1 MRKFFRLNILAVTA
15 KEGKMKGVRRRLKVV
30 LAGFLAIFIASVTQA
45 AIIHVPADYPTIQQA
60 IDAAVAGDTVQV
72 SDGTYT
78 GSGNVDLDFNGK
90 AITVT
95 SENGPAAC
103 TIDCQSV
110 DRVSGFYFHSSE
122 GSDSVVNGFTIKNA
136 NSTTSVGGG
145 IYCSDNSNPTIANN
159 TLMGCSGALGA
170 AIFCGKSSPTVQSN
184 TITFNFSNGIS
195 CQALMGDA
203 SPHIT
208 GNTITGNLG
217 SGIYCVGNGSP
228 VIESNTI
235 SLNSTL
241 FGAGIYCQGASPAI
255 SSNDITGN
263 VHGGIICKLQ
273 SEAAITG
280 NTVASNQ
287 ESGIYCDN
295 SPLVTIENN
304 TISGNS
310 AEFGGGIR
318 CDFSSPSITGNTIS
332 DNSADKGGGIY
343 CGEDSLPTILNN
355 IIADNSANSGG
366 GICCLDVTEKSVSS
380 LIGNNIIKGNLVEYL
395 GGGIYCEYTSP
406 IIVNNTITQNEA
418 EIDGGGIYAKYSS
431 APTVTNTILGI
442 DLPNEIALDASSA
455 ITVTYSDVYGGYAG
469 AGNIDEDPH
478 FFDPANGDYH
488 LMDDSLCIGAGVVT
502 ADMPVTDIEGNPR
515 PNPADSAPDMGAY
528 ENALSEPL
536 LIPDIS
542 VDPASWSYGDVMLGE
557 YSDKTFTVS
566 NPGSDTLEV
575 TATDLTGTNAD
586 EFTIESGGGS
596 FSLAPEESHDIVVRF
611 APQSAGDKSAA
622 LSLANN
628 VEGKNPLDV
637 LLGGVGDAG
646 SICPVEAISSDSGV
660 IETLRQF
667 RNNVLANN
675 PTGRELVRT
684 YYRISPEMT
693 EILIWHPLLFVRSA
707 VVLKDIMPGIRFL
720 QGDKNGK
727 NIRLT
732 SALISR
738 IDKLFAG
745 FGENGSQELSAT
757 LSMLKDRLVEYQGM
771 RISEAWQAVNRK

>member
-1 MRKFFRLNILAVTA
+1 
-15 KEGKMKGVRRRLKVV
+15 MKKIRRRLKVV
-30 LAGFLAIFIASVTQA
+30 LVGFLAIFIASVTQA
-45 AIIHVPADYPTIQQA
+45 AIIHVPADYPTIQEA
-60 IDAAVAGDTVQV
+60 IDAAAAGDTVQV
-72 SDGTYT
+72 SDGTYS

-95 SENGPAAC
+95 SENGPAGC

-110 DRVSGFYFHSSE
+110 DKVSGFYFHSSE

-136 NSTTSVGGG
+136 NSMTSVGGG
-145 IYCSDNSNPTIANN
+145 IYCSDDSNPTIADNII
-159 TLMGCSGALGA
+159 TGCSGLLGA
-170 AIFCGKSSPTVQSN
+170 GILSVNSSPAIVANTVN
-184 TITFNFSNGIS
+184 YNWGNGIS
-195 CQALMGDA
+195 CQGLLGGVA
-203 SPHIT
+203 SPQIT
-208 GNTITGNLG
+208 GNNVITGNLG
-217 SGIYCVGNGSP
+217 AGIWCLGNASP
-228 VIESNTI
+228 LIDSNTV
-235 SLNSTL
+235 SLNAML
-241 FGAGIYCQGASPAI
+241 LGAGIYCQGASPTI

-263 VHGGIICKLQ
+263 VLGGIICKLL
-273 SEAAITG
+273 SEAVITG
-280 NTVASNQ
+280 NTVANNQ

-332 DNSADKGGGIY
+332 DNSADKGGGIC
-343 CGEDSLPTILNN
+343 CGEDSSPTILNN
-355 IIADNSANSGG
+355 IIADNSADSGG
-366 GICCLDVTEKSVSS
+366 GICCLDVAEKSVSS

-395 GGGIYCEYTSP
+395 GGGIYCEYASP

-418 EIDGGGIYAKYSS
+418 EIDGGGIYARYSS

-469 AGNIDEDPH
+469 TGNIDEDPH

-488 LMDDSLCIGAGVVT
+488 LMNDSLCIGAGVVT
-502 ADMPVTDIEGNPR
+502 ADMPVADIEGNPR

-542 VDPASWSYGDVMLGE
+542 VDPASWSYGDVLLEE

-586 EFTIESGGGS
+586 EFSIESGGGS
-596 FSLAPEESHDIVVRF
+596 FSLAPEEIHDIIVRF

-637 LLGGVGDAG
+637 LLGGVGDTG
-646 SICPVEAISSDSGV
+646 ICPVEAISSDSGV
-660 IETLRQF
+660 IEALRQF

-675 PTGRELVRT
+675 QTGRELVST
-684 YYRISPEMT
+684 YYRISSEVT
-693 EILIWHPLLFVRSA
+693 EILIWHPLLSVRSA

-745 FGENGSQELSAT
+745 IGENGSQELSAT
-757 LSMLKDRLVEYQGM
+757 LSMLKDRLMEYQGM
-771 RISEAWQAVNRK
+771 RISEAWQAIDRK

>member
-1 MRKFFRLNILAVTA
+1 
-15 KEGKMKGVRRRLKVV
+15 MKKIRRRLKVV
-30 LAGFLAIFIASVTQA
+30 LVGFLAIFIASVTQA
-45 AIIHVPADYPTIQQA
+45 AIIHVPADYTTIQEA
-60 IDAAVAGDTVQV
+60 IDAAATGDTVQV

-78 GSGNVDLDFNGK
+78 GPGNVDLDFNGK

-110 DRVSGFYFHSSE
+110 NGVSGFYFHSGE

-136 NSTTSVGGG
+136 NSMTSVCGG
-145 IYCSDNSNPTIANN
+145 IYCANNSNPTIADNII
-159 TLMGCSGALGA
+159 TGCSGLLGA
-170 AIFCGKSSPTVQSN
+170 GILSENSSPAIVANTVN
-184 TITFNFSNGIS
+184 FNLGNGIS
-195 CQALMGDA
+195 CQGLLGGVA
-203 SPHIT
+203 SPQIT
-208 GNTITGNLG
+208 GNGITGNFGAGIWCLG
-217 SGIYCVGNGSP
+217 NASP
-228 VIESNTI
+228 LIDSNTI
-235 SLNSTL
+235 SLNAML
-241 FGAGIYCQGASPAI
+241 LGAGIYCQGASPTI

-263 VHGGIICKLQ
+263 VHGGIICKLL
-273 SEAAITG
+273 SEAVITG
-280 NTVASNQ
+280 NTVANNQ

-318 CDFSSPSITGNTIS
+318 CDFSSPSITGNTVS
-332 DNSADKGGGIY
+332 GNSADKGGGIF
-343 CGEDSLPTILNN
+343 CGEDSSPTILNN
-355 IIADNSANSGG
+355 IIADNSADSGG
-366 GICCLDVTEKSVSS
+366 GICCLDVAEKSVSS

-418 EIDGGGIYAKYSS
+418 EIDGGGIYARYSS

-442 DLPNEIALDASSA
+442 DLPNEIALDASST
-455 ITVTYSDVYGGYAG
+455 ITVTYSDVYGSYAG
-469 AGNIDEDPH
+469 IENIDEDPH

-536 LIPDIS
+536 FIPDIS
-542 VDPASWSYGDVMLGE
+542 VDPASRSYGDVLLEE

-586 EFTIESGGGS
+586 EFSIESGGDS

-637 LLGGVGDAG
+637 LLGGVGVG
-646 SICPVEAISSDSGV
+646 SICPVEAVSSDSGV
-660 IETLRQF
+660 IEALRQF

-675 PTGRELVRT
+675 QTGRELVST
-684 YYRISPEMT
+684 YYRISPEVT
-693 EILIWHPLLFVRSA
+693 EILIRHPLLSVRSA

-720 QGDKNGK
+720 LGDKNGK

-745 FGENGSQELSAT
+745 IGENGSQELSAT

-771 RISEAWQAVNRK
+771 RISDAWQAVDRK

>member
-1 MRKFFRLNILAVTA
+1 LFKISF
-15 KEGKMKGVRRRLKVV
+15 KEGKMKKIRRRLKVV
-30 LAGFLAIFIASVTQA
+30 LASFLAIFIAGVTQA
-45 AIIHVPADYPTIQQA
+45 AVIHVPADYPTIQEA

-72 SDGTYT
+72 SDGTYS

-103 TIDCQSV
+103 TIDCQNV
-110 DRVSGFYFHSSE
+110 NGVSGFYFHSGE
-122 GSDSVVNGFTIKNA
+122 GPDSVVNGFKITNA
-136 NSTTSVGGG
+136 NGITNFCGG
-145 IYCSDNSNPTIANN
+145 IYCSDNSNPTIEDNII
-159 TLMGCSGALGA
+159 TGCSGLA
-170 AIFCGKSSPTVQSN
+170 AGILSENSSPAIVANTVTYN
-184 TITFNFSNGIS
+184 IGNGIY
-195 CQALMGDA
+195 CQGLLGGVA
-203 SPHIT
+203 SPQIT
-208 GNTITGNLG
+208 GNVITGNFGAGIWCLG
-217 SGIYCVGNGSP
+217 NASP
-228 VIESNTI
+228 LIDSNTV
-235 SLNSTL
+235 SLNAIL
-241 FGAGIYCQGASPAI
+241 LGAGIYCQGASPAI

-263 VHGGIICKLQ
+263 VYGGIICKLQ
-273 SEAAITG
+273 SEAVITG
-280 NTVASNQ
+280 NTVANNQ

-332 DNSADKGGGIY
+332 GNSADKGGGI
-343 CGEDSLPTILNN
+343 CSGEDSSPTILNN
-355 IIADNSANSGG
+355 IIADNSASSGG
-366 GICCLDVTEKSVSS
+366 GICCLDVAEKSVSS
-380 LIGNNIIKGNLVEYL
+380 LIGNNIIKENLAEYL

-406 IIVNNTITQNEA
+406 TIVNNTIIQNEA
-418 EIDGGGIYAKYSS
+418 DLDGGGIYARNSS
-431 APTVTNTILGI
+431 APTVTNTILWI
-442 DLPNEIALDASSA
+442 DIPNEIALDGSSTIA
-455 ITVTYSDVYGGYAG
+455 VTYSDVYGGYAG
-469 AGNIDEDPH
+469 TGNIDEDPH

-488 LMDDSLCIGAGVVT
+488 LMNDSLCIGAGVVT
-502 ADMPVTDIEGNPR
+502 ADMPVTDIEDNPR

-542 VDPASWSYGDVMLGE
+542 VDPASWSYGDVLLEE
-557 YSDKTFTVS
+557 YSDKIFTVS

-596 FSLAPEESHDIVVRF
+596 FSLAPEEIHDIIVRF

-637 LLGGVGDAG
+637 LLEGIGDAG
-646 SICPVEAISSDSGV
+646 SICAIEAVSSDSGV
-660 IETLRQF
+660 IEALRQF

-675 PTGRELVRT
+675 QTGQELVST
-684 YYRISPEMT
+684 YYRISPEVT
-693 EILIWHPLLFVRSA
+693 EILIRHPLLSVRSA
-707 VVLKDIMPGIRFL
+707 AILKDIIPGIRFL

-727 NIRLT
+727 NIHLT

-745 FGENGSQELSAT
+745 IGKNGSQELSST
-757 LSMLKDRLVEYQGM
+757 LSMLKDRLMEYHGM

>member
-1 MRKFFRLNILAVTA
+1 
-15 KEGKMKGVRRRLKVV
+15 MKKIRRGLKVV
-30 LAGFLAIFIASVTQA
+30 LVSFLTIFIASVTQA
-45 AIIHVPADYPTIQQA
+45 AIISVPADYPTIQQA
-60 IDAAVAGDTVQV
+60 IDAAAAGDTVQV
-72 SDGTYT
+72 SDGTYS
-78 GSGNVDLDFNGK
+78 GPGNVNLDFNGK

-103 TIDCQSV
+103 TIDCQGV
-110 DRVSGFYFHSSE
+110 DGVSGFYFHSGE

-145 IYCSDNSNPTIANN
+145 IYCSDNSNPTIADNII
-159 TLMGCSGALGA
+159 TGCSGLLGA
-170 AIFCGKSSPTVQSN
+170 GILSENSSPTIVAN
-184 TITFNFSNGIS
+184 TVNYNLGNGIS
-195 CQALMGDA
+195 CQGLLAVA
-203 SPHIT
+203 SPQIT
-208 GNTITGNLG
+208 GNVITGNF
-217 SGIYCVGNGSP
+217 GNGIWCLGNASP
-228 VIESNTI
+228 LIDSNTV
-235 SLNSTL
+235 SLNAML
-241 FGAGIYCQGASPAI
+241 LGAGIYCQGASPTI
-255 SSNDITGN
+255 SSNNITGN
-263 VHGGIICKLQ
+263 IHGGIICKLQ
-273 SEAAITG
+273 SEAVITG
-280 NTVASNQ
+280 NTVTNNQ

-310 AEFGGGIR
+310 AKFGGGMR
-318 CDFSSPSITGNTIS
+318 CDFSSPSITGNTVLG
-332 DNSADKGGGIY
+332 NSADKGGGIF
-343 CGEDSLPTILNN
+343 CGEDSSPTILNN

-366 GICCLDVTEKSVSS
+366 GICCLDVAEKSVSS
-380 LIGNNIIKGNLVEYL
+380 LIGNNVIKGNLVEYL

-418 EIDGGGIYAKYSS
+418 EIDGGGMYARYSS
-431 APTVTNTILGI
+431 APTVTNTLLGI
-442 DLPNEIALDASSA
+442 DLPNEIALDASST

-469 AGNIDEDPH
+469 TGNIDEDPH

-502 ADMPVTDIEGNPR
+502 ADMPVTDIDGNPR

-542 VDPASWSYGDVMLGE
+542 VDPASWNYGDVLLEE
-557 YSDKTFTVS
+557 YSDKTFSVS

-675 PTGRELVRT
+675 PTGRELIST
-684 YYRISPEMT
+684 YYRISPEVT
-693 EILIWHPLLFVRSA
+693 EILIRHPLLSVRSA

-745 FGENGSQELSAT
+745 IGENESQEFSAT
-757 LSMLKDRLVEYQGM
+757 LSMLKDRLMEYQGM
-771 RISEAWQAVNRK
+771 RISEAWQAIDRK

>member
-1 MRKFFRLNILAVTA
+1 
-15 KEGKMKGVRRRLKVV
+15 MKKIRRRLKVILV
-30 LAGFLAIFIASVTQA
+30 GFLAIFIAGVTQA
-45 AIIHVPADYPTIQQA
+45 AIIHVPADYSTIQEA
-60 IDAAVAGDTVQV
+60 IDAAVAGEDTVQV
-72 SDGTYT
+72 ADGTYT
-78 GSGNVDLDFNGK
+78 GSGNVNLDFNGK

-103 TIDCQSV
+103 AIDCQSV
-110 DRVSGFYFHSSE
+110 DGVSGFYFHSSE

-136 NSTTSVGGG
+136 NSMTSVAGG
-145 IYCSDNSNPTIANN
+145 IYCSDDSNPTIADNII
-159 TLMGCSGALGA
+159 TGCSGLLGA
-170 AIFCGKSSPTVQSN
+170 GILSVNSSPAIVANTVN
-184 TITFNFSNGIS
+184 YNLGNGIS
-195 CQALMGDA
+195 CQGVLGVA
-203 SPHIT
+203 SPQIT
-208 GNTITGNLG
+208 GNVITGNF
-217 SGIYCVGNGSP
+217 GNGIWCLGNASP
-228 VIESNTI
+228 LIDSNTI
-235 SLNSTL
+235 SLNAL
-241 FGAGIYCQGASPAI
+241 LLGAGIYCQGASPTI

-263 VHGGIICKLQ
+263 VHGGIICKLL
-273 SEAAITG
+273 SEAVITG
-280 NTVASNQ
+280 NTVANNQ

-295 SPLVTIENN
+295 SPLVTIKNN

-332 DNSADKGGGIY
+332 GNSADKGGGICY
-343 CGEDSLPTILNN
+343 GEDSSPTILNN
-355 IIADNSANSGG
+355 IIADNSADSGG
-366 GICCLDVTEKSVSS
+366 GICCLDVAEKSVSS

-395 GGGIYCEYTSP
+395 GGAIYCEYTSP
-406 IIVNNTITQNEA
+406 IIVNNTITKNEA
-418 EIDGGGIYAKYSS
+418 GIDGGGIYARYSS
-431 APTVTNTILGI
+431 TPTVTNTLLWI
-442 DLPNEIALDASSA
+442 DIPNEIGLDGSSA
-455 ITVTYSDVYGGYAG
+455 ITVTYSDVYGGYTG
-469 AGNIDEDPH
+469 TGNIDEDPH

-488 LMDDSLCIGAGVVT
+488 LMDDSLCIGAGIVT

-542 VDPASWSYGDVMLGE
+542 VDPASWSYGDVLLGE

-575 TATDLTGTNAD
+575 TATDLTGANAD

-596 FSLAPEESHDIVVRF
+596 FSLAPEESHDIIVRF
-611 APQSAGDKSAA
+611 APQSEGDKSAA
-622 LSLANN
+622 LSLVNN

-646 SICPVEAISSDSGV
+646 SICAIEAVSSDSGV

-675 PTGRELVRT
+675 ATGRELVST
-684 YYRISPEMT
+684 YYRFSPEVT
-693 EILIWHPLLFVRSA
+693 EILIRHPLLSVRSA
-707 VVLKDIMPGIRFL
+707 MVLKDIMPGIRFL

-732 SALISR
+732 SALISS
-738 IDKLFAG
+738 IDKLFADIG
-745 FGENGSQELSAT
+745 GNGGQELSAT
-757 LSMLKDRLVEYQGM
+757 LSMLKDRLMEYHGM
-771 RISEAWQAVNRK
+771 RISEAWQAIDRK